1 MLIHEMTKDECRIAL
16 ESVSI
21 GTMACARDGQPYVVP
36 TYFSYDGNHIYGVS
50 MLGQKIEWMRAN
62 PLVCL
67 QIWDRKNHYQW
78 LSVVVS
84 GRYEELISS
93 REFESERVHAHAL
106 LQKRAM
112 WWQPGLVATEHRAGL
127 MPIYYRMHIVGITG
141 RRAMPDKVEAAA
153 LVTE

>member
-62 PLVCL
+62 PLV
-67 QIWDRKNHYQW
+67 
-78 LSVVVS
+78 
-84 GRYEELISS
+84 
-93 REFESERVHAHAL
+93 
-106 LQKRAM
+106 
-112 WWQPGLVATEHRAGL
+112 
-127 MPIYYRMHIVGITG
+127 
-141 RRAMPDKVEAAA
+141 
-153 LVTE
+153 